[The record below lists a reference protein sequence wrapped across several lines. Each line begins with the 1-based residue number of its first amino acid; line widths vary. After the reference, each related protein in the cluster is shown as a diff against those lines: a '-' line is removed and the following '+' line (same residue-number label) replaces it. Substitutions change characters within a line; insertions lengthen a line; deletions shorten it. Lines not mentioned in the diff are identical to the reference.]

1 MKNSYSG
8 FTTVSPDGRDFYVS
22 NLHSGVDQYL
32 LPDLTLVRSFP
43 QPLKENIP
51 LQVATAFDGQLVIIG
66 GDRGIV
72 RVFNAATGNL
82 VTALYHDEK
91 GQFFRQAYRIAKTQ
105 CQLLE
110 QARVQAVSVSFHYV
124 RGSYF

>member
-1 MKNSYSG
+1 MFNSLSG
-8 FTTVSPDGRDFYVS
+8 FTAVSPDGRDFYVS
-22 NLHSGVDQYL
+22 NLHNGVDQYL

-51 LQVATAFDGQLVIIG
+51 LQVTTAFDGQVVIIG

-91 GQFFRQAYRIAKTQ
+91 GWFVCRAHERETQWNSQNRIVFKRYR
-105 CQLLE
+105 
-110 QARVQAVSVSFHYV
+110 
-124 RGSYF
+124 